1 VKLSTY
7 LEDCAARYP
16 DKLAYICG
24 KERVSFSELAQ
35 RARRLGA
42 ALLDG
47 GVSPGDR
54 VALFLPNGAAV
65 VDAMAAI
72 GAIGAVMVPISTRL
86 GAQEVAYILE
96 DSDASQ
102 IIFDSALREVV
113 EQVHTKRP
121 FARRIAVGDSARDE
135 DAFIELRD
143 TPTDAALPRLPL
155 APDDLVL
162 GYTSGTSGRPKGA
175 IGTHRGMIMV
185 SGYMNPVEFGM
196 TREDRILV
204 TSPMAHRV
212 GLSRVINMLCTAC
225 TIVILP
231 RFDPKEAVDAIERE
245 NVTVISVVPTIAR
258 MILPEIE
265 KRPQACR
272 SLTKLLAT
280 GEAFPVE
287 LKRRLG
293 KVLPSLGL
301 YTMYAQTEG
310 GLMTCLRAEE
320 QAQRPDSVG
329 RPVPGVE
336 IRLVDAALEDVPIGQ
351 PGEALVRFGAPGE
364 LMTMREY
371 FRRPDANEETL
382 LDGGWLRTGD
392 VLQADEGGYLY
403 FVDRA
408 KDMIVSG
415 GLNIYAKEVELT
427 LITHPAVA
435 DAAVIGVPDEMFGE
449 SVLAYIEL
457 EPGHDVDA
465 EALVE
470 HCRER
475 IASYKKPRQ
484 FRFAQDLPRT
494 TSGKV
499 MKGTLRERE
508 AATSTPSAK

>member
-1 VKLSTY
+1 MKLSTY
-7 LEDCAARYP
+7 LEDCAVRYP
-16 DKLAYICG
+16 EKLAYICG
-24 KERVSFSELAQ
+24 PERVTFADLAA
-35 RARRLGA
+35 RARQLGH
-42 ALLDG
+42 ALIAG

-54 VALFLPNGAAV
+54 VALFLPNGSAV

-86 GAQEVAYILE
+86 GAEEVAYILE

-102 IIFDSALREVV
+102 IIFDADLRDVV
-113 EQVHTKRP
+113 DRVHASRP
-121 FARRIAVGDSARDE
+121 FERRIAVGE
-135 DAFIELRD
+135 PHPGEEAFESLRD
-143 TPTDAALPRLPL
+143 QPVSEPLPRLPL

-175 IGTHRGMIMV
+175 VGTHRGMIMV

-196 TREDRILV
+196 TRDDRVLI

-212 GLSRVINMLCTAC
+212 GLSRVVNMLCTAC

-231 RFDPKEAVDAIERE
+231 RFDPLDAVDQIERE
-245 NVTVISVVPTIAR
+245 KVTIISVVPTIAR

-265 KRPQACR
+265 KRPDACR
-272 SLTKLLAT
+272 TLTKLLAT

-287 LKRRLG
+287 LKQRL
-293 KVLPSLGL
+293 KAVLPSLGL

-320 QAQRPDSVG
+320 QDARPESVG

-336 IRLVDAALEDVPIGQ
+336 IRLVDDDLQDVAPGA

-392 VLQADEGGYLY
+392 VLRADEDGYLY

-427 LITHPAVA
+427 LISHPAVA
-435 DAAVIGVPDEMFGE
+435 DAAVIGVPDDVFGE

-457 EPGHDVDA
+457 EDGQQVDA
-465 EALVE
+465 DALID
-470 HCRER
+470 HCRDR
-475 IASYKKPRQ
+475 IASYKKPKHI
-484 FRFAQDLPRT
+484 RFAADLPRT

-499 MKGTLRERE
+499 MKGILRERE
-508 AATSTPSAK
+508 TATSTP